1 MSADGRADAPILLTG
16 ASGFLGSWIARRAL
30 DRGLAVIA
38 CDLSDDRRRFAQIA
52 AGLARVEAMAWRT
65 LDVTDAQA
73 VTRLVAR
80 TAPRAIVH
88 LAALQIP
95 ACAADPRAGARVN
108 VEGQVNVLQA
118 AREAGGVPVV
128 YASSIAAKP
137 RGPENAPSTLYGVYK
152 HAGEEVA
159 RLYWRDH
166 RVPSIG
172 LRPYIVYGVGR
183 DEGETSALTLAMRAA
198 AEGRAYQIPFRG
210 RFCFQ
215 YAPDVADRF
224 LDCARASWRGA
235 LVSDLSDA
243 LDPVE
248 AVRDAILAAVPD
260 ARIGIGDWDR
270 PGPDAGF
277 DTAPVTAV
285 AGPAAPTPLDRGVAE
300 TVAAFR
306 RLATGG
312 AEVNAPSAGESAG
325 A

>member
-1 MSADGRADAPILLTG
+1 MSAPILLTG
-16 ASGFLGSWIARRAL
+16 ASGFLGAWIARRAL

-38 CDLSDDRRRFAQIA
+38 CDLSAERRRFDQIA
-52 AGLARVEAMAWRT
+52 AGRARAEGIEWRT
-65 LDVTDAQA
+65 LDVTDARA
-73 VTRLVAR
+73 VTRLVAQ

-108 VEGQVNVLQA
+108 LEGQVNVLQA
-118 AREAGGVPVV
+118 AREAGGIPVV

-137 RGPENAPSTLYGVYK
+137 RGPENAPGTLYGVYK

-166 RVPSIG
+166 AVPSIG

-198 AEGRAYQIPFRG
+198 AEGRPYEIPFRG

-243 LDPVE
+243 LEPVE

-260 ARIGIGDWDR
+260 ARIAIGAWER
-270 PGPDAGF
+270 PGPVAGF
-277 DTAPVTAV
+277 ETAPVTSV
-285 AGPAAPTPLDRGVAE
+285 AGRAVPTPLTRGVAE
-300 TVAAFR
+300 TIAAFR
-306 RLATGG
+306 RLAASGG
-312 AEVNAPSAGESAG
+312 AKATPASAPAGKTA
-325 A
+325 